1 MIIQCVVY
9 CWAIMSFLSPQSQT
23 TATSSAVTSITVKGF
38 STYEN
43 ITHNVSMQY
52 PSGWNK
58 QEILNNDFTA
68 VVMFLIPTK
77 TSFSIREDSE
87 IILQKIR
94 DMVYNE
100 SSTTVDLSIKRSLPV
115 HDTSETLQAITNDQ
129 IHLLDICFDNVN
141 LLETSYDRKMGE
153 IQASKLIY
161 TYTDPLENHR
171 DKKGM
176 KIISVHGYKE
186 MVVTYGS
193 QNQDFDKF
201 ISIVDRMVGTFRI
214 VEQP

>member
-1 MIIQCVVY
+1 MP
-9 CWAIMSFLSPQSQT
+9 FLSSQSQT
-23 TATSSAVTSITVKGF
+23 TATSFAVTTVRVKGF
-38 STYEN
+38 SIYEN
-43 ITHNVSMQY
+43 ITHNVSIKY

-68 VVMFLIPTK
+68 VVMFLVPTQP
-77 TSFSIREDSE
+77 SFSSTDDSE
-87 IILQKIR
+87 KILQKIKE
-94 DMVYNE
+94 MIYNE
-100 SSTTVDLSIKRSLPV
+100 SSTTVVVSIKRRLPV
-115 HDTSETLQAITNDQ
+115 HDTETLQAITNDQ

-141 LLETSYDRKMGE
+141 LLEASYDRKMGE

>member
-1 MIIQCVVY
+1 MP
-9 CWAIMSFLSPQSQT
+9 FLSSQSQT
-23 TATSSAVTSITVKGF
+23 TATSFAVTTVRVKGF
-38 STYEN
+38 SIYEN
-43 ITHNVSMQY
+43 ITHNVSIKY

-68 VVMFLIPTK
+68 VVMFLVPIKP
-77 TSFSIREDSE
+77 SFSSREDSE

-100 SSTTVDLSIKRSLPV
+100 SSTTADLSIKRSLPV

-141 LLETSYDRKMGE
+141 LLEASYDRKMGE

-176 KIISVHGYKE
+176 KIISVQGHKE
-186 MVVTYGS
+186 MVITYSS